1 MPTIQSH
8 LENLSRNEFLRDI
21 LPTAADKATPVIAA
35 GGYAVWSW
43 RDQVHQNVG
52 VVADLIPYA
61 TLAWL
66 FTQIML
72 AWGKSIW
79 TWLKFLKN
87 FLKNKPSA

>member
-35 GGYAVWSW
+35 SGYAVWSW

-52 VVADLIPYA
+52 VAADLIPYA

-66 FTQIML
+66 ITQIVI
-72 AWGKSIW
+72 AWGKWMW
-79 TWLKFLKN
+79 TWWKLFTSSRKSKA
-87 FLKNKPSA
+87 S